1 MMDGNFDRFRKKVW
15 TDIFV
20 KCLLVAFATGL
31 VTVNA
36 VLLPCKLL
44 GVDLLWV
51 FYVLIALGGFIAGG
65 GIAFACLKTNDKKI
79 AVRLD
84 GELKLD
90 ESVQT
95 ALEFQSD
102 KGDMP
107 SVQRESTEKRLA
119 AIPVKSLSFGNA
131 VAVAICA
138 VICVLGIIS
147 VPVTCKY
154 APLCFASNGR
164 GGADDDPVRNV
175 TDWEWD
181 ALDDLIEYVSTSK
194 KADVNAK
201 TGMLSELN
209 GLKNVLLGGVTQNS
223 LSVFVQNT
231 VNGVRNAVSSAN
243 DSASDGQKTL
253 NTEEGN
259 YVVNRLYEIF
269 ALKKPTE
276 GTDPNDPDNP
286 NNPDDPNDPSGGN
299 MGTGELNISDVPF
312 FDPDKGY
319 VKLGEARDEYYE
331 KLQLALEQGLI
342 SREEWEYIM
351 LTYFAD
357 LSNTDKQ

>member
-1 MMDGNFDRFRKKVW
+1 MMNANFDKFRKKVW

-20 KCLLVAFATGL
+20 KCLLVAFASGL
-31 VTVNA
+31 VAVNA

-44 GVDLLWV
+44 GIDLLWV

-65 GIAFACLKTNDKKI
+65 GVAFACLKTNDKKI

-84 GELKLD
+84 KELKLD

-95 ALEFQSD
+95 ALEFRSVHE
-102 KGDMP
+102 DMP
-107 SVQRESTEKRLA
+107 TLQREKTAQRLGS
-119 AIPVKSLSFGNA
+119 ISVKSLSFGHT
-131 VAVAICA
+131 VAVVICA

-154 APLCFASNGR
+154 APLCFAH
-164 GGADDDPVRNV
+164 GGGDKIPDDPVRNV
-175 TDWEWD
+175 TDWEWK
-181 ALDDLIEYVSTSK
+181 ALDDLIEYVSASK
-194 KADVNAK
+194 KADDNAK
-201 TGMLSELN
+201 KGMLDELN
-209 GLKNVLLGGVTQNS
+209 GLKNMLLGGVTQNS
-223 LSVFVQNT
+223 LPVFVQNT
-231 VNGVRNAVSSAN
+231 VNGVRNAVKQAN
-243 DSASDGQKTL
+243 DSASDGQKSL
-253 NTEEGN
+253 NSDEGN

-276 GTDPNDPDNP
+276 DTNPDDNTNPSEPEDPDNP
-286 NNPDDPNDPSGGN
+286 SGGN
-299 MGTGELNISDVPF
+299 TGTGELNISDVPF

-319 VKLGEARDEYYE
+319 VKLGEARDAYYE

-342 SREEWEYIM
+342 SRDEWEYIM

-357 LSNTDKQ
+357 LSNKDNQ